1 MIKILS
7 TQPYLVNE
15 EAISNID
22 AAKYDEDYFQYQIES
37 TKRVPSAFS
46 YTDIKGDLKEIKKSK
61 KEVGSPAVI
70 VNCDDIFKSES
81 HFYPQVLETK
91 IHPLVARFFN
101 MGNKIIMNRFKQMNP
116 AVDLNVLK
124 QLLEYKPK
132 HFKYAGK
139 IIDKFKLI
147 KKNLI
152 CIKTYRL

>member
-7 TQPYLVNE
+7 TQPYLMNE
-15 EAISNID
+15 EAISTID
-22 AAKYDEDYFQYQIES
+22 AAEYEDENYFQYQIES
-37 TKRVPSAFS
+37 NKRVPSVNS
-46 YTDIKGDLKEIKKSK
+46 YSEFRLGDLKAQSNEAKKSK
-61 KEVGSPAVI
+61 KEVGSPAVL
-70 VNCDDIFKSES
+70 VNSDDLFNSES

-116 AVDLNVLK
+116 SVDLNVLK

-139 IIDKFKLI
+139 YIF
-147 KKNLI
+147 
-152 CIKTYRL
+152 